1 MHINNSFQN
10 IRRGFEIFAACL
22 LISTVMSCAVA
33 PELVGIDNTEKPAK
47 SVVEASKQ
55 KIFIMTTRQ
64 ATEATGAFYSGQR
77 APELGL
83 ASVVVSIPPNHVS
96 GNLERAKR
104 LPPDPETEFAVI
116 DPAIYQTDNGFVRSV
131 NTELAKLPS
140 SDRDILLFVH
150 GYNNTISDSILR
162 LAQFVEDTNF
172 QGVPVLFSWASA
184 AQPIKYVYD
193 MNSALAARP
202 QLEEGARIL
211 TKTKAKGANVFA
223 HSMGAMLTMEVIVAA
238 ELQGGF
244 NKTGRVKNVMLAAP
258 DIDIDVFRSQM
269 SRIKKQ
275 KQNLF
280 VLVSKDDSA
289 LSFSRR
295 ISGGVNRVGSADA
308 EELAEFGVTVID
320 LSEIDD
326 SASGSHNKFAG
337 SPDVVKLIGQGLND
351 ANRFGPRSQNQL
363 QDLILGLPIQVVVN

>member
-1 MHINNSFQN
+1 MHINNSFQD
-10 IRRGFEIFAACL
+10 IRRGFALFAACL

-33 PELVGIDNTEKPAK
+33 PELVGIDNSEKPAK

-96 GNLERAKR
+96 GNRDRAKR
-104 LPPDPETEFAVI
+104 LPSDPETEFAVI

-363 QDLILGLPIQVVVN
+363 QDLILGLPIQIVVN

>member
-1 MHINNSFQN
+1 M
-10 IRRGFEIFAACL
+10 
-22 LISTVMSCAVA
+22 
-33 PELVGIDNTEKPAK
+33 
-47 SVVEASKQ
+47 
-55 KIFIMTTRQ
+55 
-64 ATEATGAFYSGQR
+64 
-77 APELGL
+77 
-83 ASVVVSIPPNHVS
+83 
-96 GNLERAKR
+96 
-104 LPPDPETEFAVI
+104 
-116 DPAIYQTDNGFVRSV
+116 
-131 NTELAKLPS
+131 
-140 SDRDILLFVH
+140 
-150 GYNNTISDSILR
+150 
-162 LAQFVEDTNF
+162 
-172 QGVPVLFSWASA
+172 
-184 AQPIKYVYD
+184 
-193 MNSALAARP
+193 
-202 QLEEGARIL
+202 
-211 TKTKAKGANVFA
+211 
-223 HSMGAMLTMEVIVAA
+223 
-238 ELQGGF
+238 QGGF

-363 QDLILGLPIQVVVN
+363 QDLILGLPIQIVVN